1 MKFNESWLREWVNP
15 AVSTDELAHQIT
27 MAGLEVDDVLP
38 VAGSFTGVKVGQ
50 VVECGQHPD
59 ADKLRVT
66 KVDIGAEE
74 LLDIV
79 CGASNCRQGIK
90 VAVATVGAVLPG
102 DFKIK
107 KAKLRGQPSHGML
120 CSFTELGIDVESD
133 GIMELAFD
141 APIGTDFR
149 EFLGLDDVTIDV
161 DLTANRADCFS
172 VRGMAREVG
181 VLNRADI
188 TEPSSEAVVANVD
201 DVISIDVK
209 APAACPRYLGRV
221 IKNVNVNAETPLWM
235 QEKLR
240 RCGIRSI
247 DPVVDI
253 TNFVLLEQGQPMH
266 AFDLA
271 KIDGGIV
278 VRMAEQD
285 EKLTLLDGTE
295 AKLNSDTLVVAD
307 HTKALAIAGIFGGQD
322 SGVSTESGKETKD
335 VLLECAFF
343 APDHI
348 RGRARSYGLHTDSSM
363 RFERGVDYALQAS
376 AMERATALL
385 VEICGGDV
393 APVVTV
399 ESASDLPTP
408 NKVALRRTKLDNL
421 LGHHISDSDVIE
433 ILERLGMTVET
444 LLVDGKAEGW
454 AAVAP
459 TWRFDIAIEQDLIE
473 EVGRI
478 YGYDNI
484 PNQAPIAALSMN
496 DHKEA
501 NLPLKRVRNLLVDRG
516 FQEAIT
522 YSFVEPEQ
530 QKLIVPDVE
539 PLILPFPISV
549 EMSAMRLGLIQG
561 LLNTV
566 VHNQKRQQPRV
577 RLFEYGLRFI
587 PCESAE
593 NGMRQEPM
601 LAGVISGARSEE
613 HWDIETNTVDFFDLK
628 GDLEAVLELSA
639 NDNAYSFTSVSH
651 PALHPGQSAAIIVDA
666 GLETEKVV
674 GVIGTVHPELERKF
688 GLNGRTVVF
697 EIEWSAIDTRVIP
710 EAVGLSKFPA
720 NRRDIA
726 VVVDDSIASD
736 DVVSACLANG
746 GELLTG
752 AKLFD
757 VYQGKGVEE
766 GKKSLAIAL
775 SLQSVER
782 TLEDADIATSVDA
795 IVSALSEQFGAS
807 LRD

>member
-1 MKFNESWLREWVNP
+1 MKFSESWLREWVNP
-15 AVSTDELAHQIT
+15 AVTTDELTHQIT

-38 VAGSFTGVKVGQ
+38 VAGSFTGVKVGH

-66 KVDIGAEE
+66 KVDVGEEE

-79 CGASNCRQGIK
+79 CGAPNCRQGLK

-133 GIMELAFD
+133 GIMELAED
-141 APIGTDFR
+141 AVIGTDFR
-149 EFLGLDDVTIDV
+149 EFLGLDDVTVDV

-172 VRGMAREVG
+172 IRGLAREVG
-181 VLNRADI
+181 VLNRADV
-188 TEPSSEAVVANVD
+188 TEPSVEAVAP
-201 DVISIDVK
+201 SIDDKVSIEVK
-209 APAACPRYLGRV
+209 ALAACPRYLGRV
-221 IKNVNVNAETPLWM
+221 IKNVNVQAETPLWM

-253 TNFVLLEQGQPMH
+253 TNYVLLEQGQPMH

-271 KIDGGIV
+271 KIEGGIV
-278 VRMAEQD
+278 VRMAEQG
-285 EKLTLLDGTE
+285 EKLTLLDGNE
-295 AKLNSDTLVVAD
+295 AELNADTLVVAD
-307 HTKALAIAGIFGGQD
+307 HNKALAIAGIFGGEE
-322 SGVSTESGKETKD
+322 SGVTTETKD

-363 RFERGVDYALQAS
+363 RFERGVDYALQVS
-376 AMERATALL
+376 AMERATQLL
-385 VEICGGDV
+385 VEICGGEV
-393 APVVTV
+393 APVVAV
-399 ESASDLPTP
+399 ESEADLPKP

-421 LGHHISDSDVIE
+421 LGHHIADSDVVE
-433 ILERLGMTVET
+433 ILERLGLTVE
-444 LLVDGKAEGW
+444 ASEEGW
-454 AAVAP
+454 MAVAP

-484 PNQAPIAALSMN
+484 PNQHPAAALKMHN
-496 DHKEA
+496 HVEA
-501 NLPLKRVRNLLVDRG
+501 DLPLKRVRDLLVDRG
-516 FQEAIT
+516 YHEAIT

-530 QKLIVPDVE
+530 QKLVVPGVE
-539 PLILPFPISV
+539 PLVLPNPISAD
-549 EMSAMRLGLIQG
+549 MSAMRLGLIQG

-587 PCESAE
+587 PCETAE

-601 LAGVISGARSEE
+601 LAGVIAGTRGEE

-628 GDLEAVLELSA
+628 GDLEAILELSA
-639 NDNAYSFTSVSH
+639 NEKAYSFAALSPESKKAN
-651 PALHPGQSAAIIVDA
+651 PALHPGQSAAIIVD
-666 GLETEKVV
+666 GKEV

-688 GLNGRTVVF
+688 GLNGRTIVF
-697 EIEWSAIDTRVIP
+697 EIEWSAINSKVIP
-710 EAVGLSKFPA
+710 EAVALSKFPS

-726 VVVDDSIASD
+726 VVVDEAVASGD
-736 DVVSACLANG
+736 IVNACLEQG
-746 GELLTG
+746 GEFLKD

-757 VYQGKGVEE
+757 VYVGKGVED

-775 SLQSVER
+775 TLQSLER
-782 TLEDADIATSVDA
+782 TLEDADIAGAVDA
-795 IVSALSEQFGAS
+795 IVAHVSEKFGAS

>member
-1 MKFNESWLREWVNP
+1 MKFSESWLREWVNP
-15 AVSTDELAHQIT
+15 AVTTDELTHQIT

-38 VAGSFTGVKVGQ
+38 VAGTFNGVKVGH

-66 KVDIGAEE
+66 KVDVGEE
-74 LLDIV
+74 ALLDIV
-79 CGASNCRQGIK
+79 CGAANCRQGLK

-133 GIMELAFD
+133 GIMELAID
-141 APIGTDFR
+141 APIGMDFR
-149 EFLGLDDVTIDV
+149 DFLALNDVTVDV
-161 DLTANRADCFS
+161 DLTSNRADCFS
-172 VRGMAREVG
+172 IRGMAREVG
-181 VLNRADI
+181 VLNRADV
-188 TEPSSEAVVANVD
+188 TEPSVAPVAP
-201 DVISIDVK
+201 SIDDTVAIEVK

-221 IKNVNVNAETPLWM
+221 VKNVNVHAKTPLWM

-278 VRMAEQD
+278 VRLAEQG
-285 EKLTLLDGTE
+285 EKITLLDGSE
-295 AKLNSDTLVVAD
+295 AELNADTLVVAD
-307 HTKALAIAGIFGGQD
+307 HNKALAIAGIFGGEE
-322 SGVSTESGKETKD
+322 SGVTSETKD

-363 RFERGVDYALQAS
+363 RFERGVDYALQVN

-385 VEICGGDV
+385 VEICGGEV
-393 APVVTV
+393 APVVAV
-399 ESASDLPTP
+399 ESEAELPKP

-421 LGHHISDSDVIE
+421 LGHHIADSDVVE

-444 LLVDGKAEGW
+444 TAEGW
-454 AAVAP
+454 VAVAP
-459 TWRFDIAIEQDLIE
+459 TWRFDIAIEQDLVE

-484 PNQAPIAALSMN
+484 PNQNPAAALKMH
-496 DHKEA
+496 DHQEA
-501 NLPLKRVRNLLVDRG
+501 NIPLKRVRDLLVDRG
-516 FQEAIT
+516 YHEAIT

-530 QKLIVPDVE
+530 QKLVVPGVDA
-539 PLILPFPISV
+539 LILPNPISA

-561 LLNTV
+561 LLNTM

-587 PCESAE
+587 PCDTAE

-601 LAGVISGARSEE
+601 LAGVIAGTRSEE
-613 HWDIETNTVDFFDLK
+613 HWNIDTNTVDFFDLK
-628 GDLEAVLELSA
+628 GDVEAILELSA
-639 NDNAYSFTSVSH
+639 NDKAYSFVAAKH
-651 PALHPGQSAAIIVDA
+651 PALHPGQSAAIVVD
-666 GLETEKVV
+666 GKEI

-688 GLNGRTVVF
+688 GLNGRTIVF
-697 EIEWSAIDTRVIP
+697 EIEWSAINRKVIP
-710 EAVGLSKFPA
+710 EAVALSKFPA

-726 VVVDDSIASD
+726 VVVDEAVASGD
-736 DVVSACLANG
+736 IVNACLEVG
-746 GELLTG
+746 GEFLKA

-757 VYQGKGVEE
+757 VYVGKGVEE
-766 GKKSLAIAL
+766 SKKSLAIAL
-775 SLQSVER
+775 TLQSNER
-782 TLEDADIATSVDA
+782 TLEDADIAGAVDA
-795 IVSALSEQFGAS
+795 IVAHVSEKFGAS

>member
-1 MKFNESWLREWVNP
+1 MKFSESWLREWVNP
-15 AVSTDELAHQIT
+15 AVTTDELTHQIT

-38 VAGSFTGVKVGQ
+38 VAGTFNGVKVGH

-66 KVDIGAEE
+66 KVDVGEE
-74 LLDIV
+74 ALLDIV
-79 CGASNCRQGIK
+79 CGAANCRQGLK

-133 GIMELAFD
+133 GIMELASD
-141 APIGTDFR
+141 APIGMDFR
-149 EFLGLDDVTIDV
+149 DFLALNDVTVDV
-161 DLTANRADCFS
+161 DLTSNRADCFS
-172 VRGMAREVG
+172 IRGMAREVG
-181 VLNRADI
+181 VLNRADV
-188 TEPSSEAVVANVD
+188 TEPSVAPVAPSID
-201 DVISIDVK
+201 DTVAIDVK

-221 IKNVNVNAETPLWM
+221 VKNVNVQAKTPLWM

-278 VRMAEQD
+278 VRLAEQG
-285 EKLTLLDGTE
+285 EKITLLDGSE
-295 AKLNSDTLVVAD
+295 AELNADTLVVAD
-307 HTKALAIAGIFGGQD
+307 HNKALAIAGIFGGEE
-322 SGVSTESGKETKD
+322 SGVTSETKD

-363 RFERGVDYALQAS
+363 RFERGVDYALQVN
-376 AMERATALL
+376 AMERATQLL
-385 VEICGGDV
+385 VEICGGEV
-393 APVVTV
+393 APVVAV
-399 ESASDLPTP
+399 ESEAELPKP

-421 LGHHISDSDVIE
+421 LGHHIADSDVVE

-444 LLVDGKAEGW
+444 TAEGW
-454 AAVAP
+454 VAVAP
-459 TWRFDIAIEQDLIE
+459 TWRFDIAIEQDLVE

-484 PNQAPIAALSMN
+484 PNQNPTAALKMH
-496 DHKEA
+496 DHQEA
-501 NLPLKRVRNLLVDRG
+501 NIPLKRVRDLLVDRG
-516 FQEAIT
+516 YHEAIT

-530 QKLIVPDVE
+530 QKLVVPGVDA
-539 PLILPFPISV
+539 LILPNPISA

-587 PCESAE
+587 PCDTAE

-601 LAGVISGARSEE
+601 LAGVIAGTRSEE
-613 HWDIETNTVDFFDLK
+613 HWNIDTNTVDFFDLK
-628 GDLEAVLELSA
+628 GDVEAILELSA
-639 NDNAYSFTSVSH
+639 NDKAYSFVAAKH
-651 PALHPGQSAAIIVDA
+651 PALHPGQSAAIVVD
-666 GLETEKVV
+666 GKEI

-688 GLNGRTVVF
+688 GLNGRTIVF
-697 EIEWSAIDTRVIP
+697 EIEWSAINRKVIP
-710 EAVGLSKFPA
+710 EAVALSKFPA

-726 VVVDDSIASD
+726 VVVDEAVASGD
-736 DVVSACLANG
+736 IVNACLEVG
-746 GELLTG
+746 GEFLKA

-757 VYQGKGVEE
+757 VYVGKGVEE

-775 SLQSVER
+775 TLQSNER
-782 TLEDADIATSVDA
+782 TLEDADIAGAVDA
-795 IVSALSEQFGAS
+795 IVAHVSEKFGAS

>member
-1 MKFNESWLREWVNP
+1 MKFSESWLREWVNP
-15 AVSTDELAHQIT
+15 AVTTDELTHQIT

-38 VAGSFTGVKVGQ
+38 VAGTFTGVKVGH

-66 KVDIGAEE
+66 KVDVGEEE

-79 CGASNCRQGIK
+79 CGAPNCRQGLK

-120 CSFTELGIDVESD
+120 CSFSELGIDVESN
-133 GIMELAFD
+133 GIMELADD
-141 APIGTDFR
+141 AVIGTDFR
-149 EFLGLDDVTIDV
+149 EFLTLDDVTIDV
-161 DLTANRADCFS
+161 DLTSNRADCFS
-172 VRGMAREVG
+172 LRGMAREVG
-181 VLNRADI
+181 VLNRADVV
-188 TEPSSEAVVANVD
+188 EPAVSPVAPTIDTN
-201 DVISIDVK
+201 ISIEVK
-209 APAACPRYLGRV
+209 APAACPRYLGRIV
-221 IKNVNVNAETPLWM
+221 NNVNVQAQTPLWM

-247 DPVVDI
+247 DPIVDI
-253 TNFVLLEQGQPMH
+253 TNYVMLEQGQPMH

-271 KIDGGIV
+271 KIEGGIV
-278 VRMAEQD
+278 VRLAEQG
-285 EKLTLLDGTE
+285 EKLTLLDGSE
-295 AKLNSDTLVVAD
+295 AELNADTLIIAD
-307 HTKALAIAGIFGGQD
+307 HNKALAIAGIFGGEH
-322 SGVSTESGKETKD
+322 SGVNSETKD

-363 RFERGVDYALQAS
+363 RYERGVDYALQFT
-376 AMERATALL
+376 AMERATQLL
-385 VEICGGDV
+385 IDICGGEV
-393 APVVTV
+393 APVVAA
-399 ESASDLPTP
+399 ESDADLPKP
-408 NKVALRRTKLDNL
+408 NTVALRRTKLDNL
-421 LGHHISDSDVIE
+421 LGHHIADADVVE
-433 ILERLGMTVET
+433 ILQRLGMSVET
-444 LLVDGKAEGW
+444 TTEGW
-454 AAVAP
+454 MATAP
-459 TWRFDIAIEQDLIE
+459 TWRFDIAIEQDLVE

-484 PNQAPIAALSMN
+484 PNQAPAAALNMN
-496 DHKEA
+496 LHKEA
-501 NLPLKRVRNLLVDRG
+501 NLPLKRVRDLLVDRG
-516 FQEAIT
+516 YHEAIT

-539 PLILPFPISV
+539 PLILPNPISAD
-549 EMSAMRLGLIQG
+549 MSAMRLSLIQG

-577 RLFEYGLRFI
+577 RIFEQGLRFI
-587 PCESAE
+587 PDQAAE

-613 HWDIETNTVDFFDLK
+613 HWNIETATVDFFDLK
-628 GDLEAVLELSA
+628 GDVEAILELTA
-639 NDNAYSFTSVSH
+639 NGKAYSFAAAKH
-651 PALHPGQSAAIIVDA
+651 PALHPGQSAAIMLDGKEI
-666 GLETEKVV
+666 

-688 GLNGRTVVF
+688 GLNGRTIVF
-697 EIEWSAIDTRVIP
+697 EIEWSAINSKVIP
-710 EAVGLSKFPA
+710 EAVALSKFPS

-726 VVVDDSIASD
+726 VVVDQTIASGD
-736 DVVSACLANG
+736 IVDACRVAG
-746 GELLTG
+746 GELLKE

-757 VYQGKGVEE
+757 VYVGKGVAE

-775 SLQSVER
+775 TLQSSER
-782 TLEDADIATSVDA
+782 TLEEADIAAAVEN
-795 IVSALSEQFGAS
+795 IVKAVVEQFSAT

>member
-1 MKFNESWLREWVNP
+1 MKFSESWLREWVSP
-15 AVSTDELAHQIT
+15 SVTTDELTHQIT

-38 VAGSFTGVKVGQ
+38 VAGSFTGVKVGK
-50 VVECGQHPD
+50 VVECGQHPN

-66 KVDIGAEE
+66 KVDVGAEE

-79 CGASNCRQGIK
+79 CGAPNCREGLK

-133 GIMELAFD
+133 GIMELAED
-141 APIGTDFR
+141 AVIGTDFR
-149 EFLGLDDVTIDV
+149 DFLALDDVTVDV

-172 VRGMAREVG
+172 IRGLAREVG
-181 VLNRADI
+181 VLNRADV
-188 TEPSSEAVVANVD
+188 TEPAVNAIEASIADVA
-201 DVISIDVK
+201 SIEVK
-209 APAACPRYLGRV
+209 APAACPRYLGRIV
-221 IKNVNVNAETPLWM
+221 KNVNVQAETPLWM

-253 TNFVLLEQGQPMH
+253 TNYVLLEQGQPMH
-266 AFDLA
+266 AFELA
-271 KIDGGIV
+271 KIEGGIV
-278 VRMAEQD
+278 VRMAEQG

-295 AKLNSDTLVVAD
+295 AELNADTLVVAD
-307 HTKALAIAGIFGGQD
+307 HNKALAIAGIFGGEE
-322 SGVSTESGKETKD
+322 SGVTTETKD

-363 RFERGVDYALQAS
+363 RFERGVDFALQTS
-376 AMERATALL
+376 AMERATELL
-385 VEICGGDV
+385 VEICGGEV
-393 APVVTV
+393 APVVGV
-399 ESASDLPTP
+399 ESEADLPKANT
-408 NKVALRRTKLDNL
+408 VALRRTKLDAL
-421 LGHHISDSDVIE
+421 LGHHIKDADVVE
-433 ILERLGMTVET
+433 ILERLGLTVET
-444 LLVDGKAEGW
+444 SESGW
-454 AAVAP
+454 TATAP

-484 PNQAPIAALSMN
+484 PNQHPAAALKMHN
-496 DHKEA
+496 HVEA
-501 NLPLKRVRNLLVDRG
+501 DLPLKRVRNLLVDRG
-516 FQEAIT
+516 YQEAIT

-539 PLILPFPISV
+539 PLVLPFPISA

-587 PCESAE
+587 PCEAAE

-601 LAGVISGARSEE
+601 LAGVIAGTRSEE

-628 GDLEAVLELSA
+628 GDLEAILELSA
-639 NDNAYSFTSVSH
+639 NEKAYSFAAAKH
-651 PALHPGQSAAIIVDA
+651 PALHPGQSAAIVVD
-666 GLETEKVV
+666 GKEV

-688 GLNGRTVVF
+688 GLNGRTIVF
-697 EIEWSAIDTRVIP
+697 EIEWSAINSKVIP
-710 EAVGLSKFPA
+710 EAVQLSKFPS

-726 VVVDDSIASD
+726 VVVDEAVASGD
-736 DVVSACLANG
+736 IVAACLEQG
-746 GELLTG
+746 GEFLKD

-757 VYQGKGVEE
+757 VYVGKGVEE

-775 SLQSVER
+775 TLQSVER
-782 TLEDADIATSVDA
+782 TLEDADIAGAVDT
-795 IVSALSEQFGAS
+795 IVAHVSEKFGAS

>member
-1 MKFNESWLREWVNP
+1 MKFSESWLRQWVSP
-15 AVSTDELAHQIT
+15 AVTTDELTHQIT

-38 VAGSFTGVKVGQ
+38 VAGEFTGVKVGK

-66 KVDIGAEE
+66 KIDVGAEE

-79 CGASNCRQGIK
+79 CGASNCREGIL

-120 CSFTELGIDVESD
+120 CSFTELGIDIESD
-133 GIMELAFD
+133 GIMELPETAV
-141 APIGTDFR
+141 IGTDFR
-149 EFLGLDDVTIDV
+149 EFLDLNDVTVDV

-172 VRGMAREVG
+172 IRGLAREVG
-181 VLNRADI
+181 VLNRE
-188 TEPSSEAVVANVD
+188 TVKEPEFAAVAE
-201 DVISIDVK
+201 SIQDTVSVEVK
-209 APAACPRYLGRV
+209 ASEACPRYLGRV
-221 IKNVNVNAETPLWM
+221 VKNVNVKASSPIWM

-247 DPVVDI
+247 DPIVDI
-253 TNFVLLEQGQPMH
+253 TNYVMLEQGQPMH
-266 AFDLA
+266 AFDLS
-271 KIDGGIV
+271 KIEGGIV

-285 EKLTLLDGTE
+285 EKLTLLDGNE
-295 AKLNSDTLVVAD
+295 AKLNADTLVIAD
-307 HTKALAIAGIFGGQD
+307 HNQALAIAGVFGGEG
-322 SGVSTESGKETKD
+322 SGVTTETTD
-335 VLLECAFF
+335 VLLESAFF

-348 RGRARSYGLHTDSSM
+348 RGRARAYGLHTDSSM
-363 RFERGVDYALQAS
+363 RFERGVDYALQHK
-376 AMERATALL
+376 AMERATQLL

-393 APVVTV
+393 APIAGV
-399 ESASDLPTP
+399 ESEADLPKANT
-408 NKVALRRTKLDNL
+408 VALRRSKLDSL
-421 LGHHISDSDVIE
+421 LGHSISDADVVE
-433 ILERLGMTVET
+433 ILERLGCTVET
-444 LLVDGKAEGW
+444 TDAGW
-454 AAVAP
+454 NAVAP
-459 TWRFDIAIEQDLIE
+459 TWRFDIAIEEDLIE

-478 YGYDNI
+478 FGYNNI
-484 PNQAPIAALSMN
+484 PNQAPMAALTMN

-501 NLPLKRVRNLLVDRG
+501 NQPLKRVRDLLVDRG
-516 FQEAIT
+516 YHEAVT

-530 QKLIVPDVE
+530 QKLIEPNIE
-539 PLILPFPISV
+539 PLILPFPISAD
-549 EMSAMRLGLIQG
+549 MSAMRVQLIQG

-577 RLFEYGLRFI
+577 RLFESGLRFI
-587 PCESAE
+587 PDANAE
-593 NGMRQEPM
+593 NGMRQESM
-601 LAGVISGARSEE
+601 LAGVLAGTRSEE

-628 GDLEAVLELSA
+628 GDLEAVLELTC
-639 NDNAYSFTSVSH
+639 DDKAYSFAATKH
-651 PALHPGQSAAIIVDA
+651 PALHPGQAAAIILD
-666 GLETEKVV
+666 GKEV

-697 EIEWSAIDTRVIP
+697 ELEWSTIATRVLP
-710 EAVGLSKFPA
+710 EAVAVSKFPA

-726 VVVDDSIASD
+726 LVVDEAVASG
-736 DVVSACLANG
+736 DVVAACLANG
-746 GELLTG
+746 GELMTD

-775 SLQSVER
+775 TLQSVER
-782 TLEDADIATSVDA
+782 TLEEADISGAVEATVKAVSEKFDA
-795 IVSALSEQFGAS
+795 V

>member
-1 MKFNESWLREWVNP
+1 MKFSESWLREWVNP
-15 AVSTDELAHQIT
+15 AVTTDELTHQIT

-38 VAGSFTGVKVGQ
+38 VAGTFNGVKVGH

-66 KVDIGAEE
+66 KVDVGEE
-74 LLDIV
+74 ALLDIV
-79 CGASNCRQGIK
+79 CGAANCRQGLK

-133 GIMELAFD
+133 GIMELASD
-141 APIGTDFR
+141 APIGMDFR
-149 EFLGLDDVTIDV
+149 DFLALNDVTVDV
-161 DLTANRADCFS
+161 DLTSNRADCFS
-172 VRGMAREVG
+172 IRGMAREVG
-181 VLNRADI
+181 VLNRADV
-188 TEPSSEAVVANVD
+188 TEPSVAPVAPSID
-201 DVISIDVK
+201 DTVAIDVK

-221 IKNVNVNAETPLWM
+221 VKNVNVQAKTPLWM

-278 VRMAEQD
+278 VRLAEQG
-285 EKLTLLDGTE
+285 EKITLLDGSE
-295 AKLNSDTLVVAD
+295 AELNADTLVVAD
-307 HTKALAIAGIFGGQD
+307 HNKALAIAGIFGGEE
-322 SGVSTESGKETKD
+322 SGVTSETKD

-363 RFERGVDYALQAS
+363 RFERGVDYALQVN
-376 AMERATALL
+376 AMERATQLL
-385 VEICGGDV
+385 VEICGGEV
-393 APVVTV
+393 APVVAV
-399 ESASDLPTP
+399 ESEAELPKP

-421 LGHHISDSDVIE
+421 LGHHIADSDVVE

-444 LLVDGKAEGW
+444 TAEGW
-454 AAVAP
+454 VAVAP
-459 TWRFDIAIEQDLIE
+459 TWRFDIAIEQDLVE

-484 PNQAPIAALSMN
+484 PNQNPTAALKMH
-496 DHKEA
+496 DHQEA
-501 NLPLKRVRNLLVDRG
+501 NIPLKRVRDLLVDRG
-516 FQEAIT
+516 YHEAIT

-530 QKLIVPDVE
+530 QKLVVPGVDA
-539 PLILPFPISV
+539 LILPNPISA
-549 EMSAMRLGLIQG
+549 EMSAMRLGLIQS

-587 PCESAE
+587 PCDTAE

-601 LAGVISGARSEE
+601 LAGVIAGTRSEE
-613 HWDIETNTVDFFDLK
+613 HWNIDTNTVDFFDLK
-628 GDLEAVLELSA
+628 GDVEAILELSA
-639 NDNAYSFTSVSH
+639 NDKAYSFVAAKH
-651 PALHPGQSAAIIVDA
+651 PALHPGQSAAIVVD
-666 GLETEKVV
+666 GKEI

-688 GLNGRTVVF
+688 GLNGRTIVF
-697 EIEWSAIDTRVIP
+697 EIEWSAINRKVIP
-710 EAVGLSKFPA
+710 EAVALSKFPA

-726 VVVDDSIASD
+726 VVVDEAVASGD
-736 DVVSACLANG
+736 IVNACLEVG
-746 GELLTG
+746 GEFLKA

-757 VYQGKGVEE
+757 VYVGKGVEE

-775 SLQSVER
+775 TLQSNER
-782 TLEDADIATSVDA
+782 TLEDADIAGAVDA
-795 IVSALSEQFGAS
+795 IVAHVSEKFGAS

>member
-1 MKFNESWLREWVNP
+1 MKFSESWLREWVNP
-15 AVSTDELAHQIT
+15 AVSTDELTHQIT

-38 VAGSFTGVKVGQ
+38 VAGSFTGVKVGK

-66 KVDIGAEE
+66 KVDVGAEE

-79 CGASNCRQGIK
+79 CGASNCRLGIK

-120 CSFTELGIDVESD
+120 CSFSELGIDVESD
-133 GIMELAFD
+133 GILELSED
-141 APIGTDFR
+141 AVIGTDFR
-149 EFLGLDDVTIDV
+149 EFLGLDDVTVDV

-172 VRGMAREVG
+172 IRGMAREVG
-181 VLNRADI
+181 VLNRADV
-188 TEPSSEAVVANVD
+188 TEPAVNAVAPSID
-201 DVISIDVK
+201 DTISIDVK
-209 APAACPRYLGRV
+209 ATDACPRYLGRV
-221 IKNVNVNAETPLWM
+221 VKNVNVQAETPLWM

-253 TNFVLLEQGQPMH
+253 TNFILLEQGQPMH

-271 KIDGGIV
+271 KIEGGIV
-278 VRMAEQD
+278 VRLAEQG
-285 EKLTLLDGTE
+285 EKLILLDGNE
-295 AKLNSDTLVVAD
+295 AELNSDTLVVAD
-307 HTKALAIAGIFGGQD
+307 HNKALAIAGIFGGEE
-322 SGVSTESGKETKD
+322 SGVTTETKD

-363 RFERGVDYALQAS
+363 RFERGVDFALQAN
-376 AMERATALL
+376 AMERATELL
-385 VEICGGDV
+385 VEICGGEV
-393 APVVTV
+393 APVVGA
-399 ESASDLPTP
+399 ESEADLPKANT
-408 NKVALRRTKLDNL
+408 VALRRTKLDSL
-421 LGHHISDSDVIE
+421 LGHHIADSDVAE
-433 ILERLGMTVET
+433 ILERLGLSVEST
-444 LLVDGKAEGW
+444 NEGW
-454 AAVAP
+454 TATAP

-484 PNQAPIAALSMN
+484 PNQRPAAALQMHN
-496 DHKEA
+496 HVEA
-501 NLPLKRVRNLLVDRG
+501 NIPLKRVRNLLVDRG
-516 FQEAIT
+516 YQEAIT

-530 QKLIVPDVE
+530 QKLVVPGVE
-539 PLILPFPISV
+539 PLILPFPISAD
-549 EMSAMRLGLIQG
+549 MSAMRLGLIQG

-601 LAGVISGARSEE
+601 LAGVIAGTRGEE

-628 GDLEAVLELSA
+628 GDLEAVLELTA
-639 NDNAYSFTSVSH
+639 NEVAYSFAALSAEDKAAN
-651 PALHPGQSAAIIVDA
+651 PALHPGQSAALIV
-666 GLETEKVV
+666 GGKQV

-688 GLNGRTVVF
+688 GLNGRTIVF
-697 EIEWSAIDTRVIP
+697 EVEWSAINTKVIP
-710 EAVGLSKFPA
+710 EAVQLSKFPS

-726 VVVDDSIASD
+726 VVVDEAVASGD
-736 DVVSACLANG
+736 IVAACLAQG
-746 GELLTG
+746 GEFLKG

-757 VYQGKGVEE
+757 VYVGKGVEE

-775 SLQSVER
+775 TLQSVER
-782 TLEDADIATSVDA
+782 TLEDADIAGAVDA
-795 IVSALSEQFGAS
+795 IVAHVSERFGAS

>member
-1 MKFNESWLREWVNP
+1 MKFSESWLREWVSP
-15 AVSTDELAHQIT
+15 SVTTDELTHQIT

-50 VVECGQHPD
+50 VVSCEQHPD

-66 KVDIGAEE
+66 KVDVGAEE

-79 CGASNCRQGIK
+79 CGASNCRLGIK

-120 CSFTELGIDVESD
+120 CSFSELGIDVESD
-133 GIMELAFD
+133 GILELAES
-141 APIGTDFR
+141 AVLGTDFR
-149 EFLGLDDVTIDV
+149 EFLGLNDVTVDV

-172 VRGMAREVG
+172 IRGLAREVG
-181 VLNRADI
+181 VLNRADV
-188 TEPSSEAVVANVD
+188 TEPAVDAVATSIEDTVSIEVTASE
-201 DVISIDVK
+201 
-209 APAACPRYLGRV
+209 ACPRYLGRV
-221 IKNVNVNAETPLWM
+221 VKNVNVKAETPLWM

-271 KIDGGIV
+271 KIEGGIV
-278 VRMAEQD
+278 VRMAEQG

-295 AKLNSDTLVVAD
+295 TELNADTLVVAD
-307 HTKALAIAGIFGGQD
+307 HTKALAIAGIFGGAD
-322 SGVSTESGKETKD
+322 SGVNNETQD

-363 RFERGVDYALQAS
+363 RFERGVDFALQHN
-376 AMERATALL
+376 AMERATQLL
-385 VEICGGDV
+385 VEICGGEV
-393 APVVTV
+393 APVVGV
-399 ESASDLPTP
+399 ESDADLPKP
-408 NKVALRRTKLDNL
+408 NTVSLRRTKLDNL
-421 LGHHISDSDVIE
+421 LGHHIEDADVVE
-433 ILERLGMTVET
+433 ILERLGLTVVT
-444 LLVDGKAEGW
+444 TAEGW
-454 AAVAP
+454 TATAP

-484 PNQAPIAALSMN
+484 PNQAPVAALNMN

-501 NLPLKRVRNLLVDRG
+501 NLPLKRVRDLLVDRG
-516 FQEAIT
+516 YHEAIT

-530 QKLIVPDVE
+530 QTLIVPGVE
-539 PLILPFPISV
+539 PLVLPFPISAD
-549 EMSAMRLGLIQG
+549 MSAMRLGLIQG

-587 PCESAE
+587 PCETAE

-601 LAGVISGARSEE
+601 LAGVIAGNRSEE
-613 HWDIETNTVDFFDLK
+613 HWDIESNTVDFFDLK
-628 GDLEAVLELSA
+628 GDLEAVLELTA
-639 NDNAYSFTSVSH
+639 NDVAFGFKSAKH
-651 PALHPGQSAAIIVDA
+651 PALHPGQTAAIVVD
-666 GLETEKVV
+666 GKEV

-697 EIEWSAIDTRVIP
+697 EIEWSAINSRELP
-710 EAVGLSKFPA
+710 EAAAVSKFPA

-726 VVVDDSIASD
+726 VVVSEDVAAG
-736 DVVSACLANG
+736 DVVEACRAHG

-752 AKLFD
+752 VNLFD
-757 VYQGKGVEE
+757 VYRGKGVEE
-766 GKKSLAIAL
+766 GNKSLAIAL
-775 SLQSVER
+775 SLQSTER
-782 TLEDADIATSVDA
+782 TLEEADIANAVEA
-795 IVSALSEQFGAS
+795 IVAALAEKFNAS

>member
-1 MKFNESWLREWVNP
+1 MKFSESWLREWVNP
-15 AVSTDELAHQIT
+15 AVTTDELTHQIT

-38 VAGSFTGVKVGQ
+38 VAGTFNGVKVGH

-66 KVDIGAEE
+66 KVDVGEEE

-79 CGASNCRQGIK
+79 CGAANCRQGLK

-133 GIMELAFD
+133 GIMELAID
-141 APIGTDFR
+141 APIGMDFR
-149 EFLGLDDVTIDV
+149 DFLALNDVTVDV
-161 DLTANRADCFS
+161 DLTSNRADCFS
-172 VRGMAREVG
+172 IRGMAREVG
-181 VLNRADI
+181 VLNRADV
-188 TEPSSEAVVANVD
+188 TEPSVAPVAP
-201 DVISIDVK
+201 SIDDTVAIEVK

-221 IKNVNVNAETPLWM
+221 VKNVNVQAKTPLWM

-278 VRMAEQD
+278 VRLAEQG
-285 EKLTLLDGTE
+285 EKITLLDGSE
-295 AKLNSDTLVVAD
+295 AELNADTLVVAD
-307 HTKALAIAGIFGGQD
+307 HNKALAIAGIFGGEE
-322 SGVSTESGKETKD
+322 SGVTSETKD

-363 RFERGVDYALQAS
+363 RFERGVDYALQVN

-385 VEICGGDV
+385 VEICGGEV
-393 APVVTV
+393 APVVAV
-399 ESASDLPTP
+399 ESEAELPKP

-421 LGHHISDSDVIE
+421 LGHHIADSDVVE

-444 LLVDGKAEGW
+444 TAEGW
-454 AAVAP
+454 VAVAP
-459 TWRFDIAIEQDLIE
+459 TWRFDIAIEQDLVE

-484 PNQAPIAALSMN
+484 PNQNPAAALKMH
-496 DHKEA
+496 DHQEA
-501 NLPLKRVRNLLVDRG
+501 NIPLKRVRDLLVDRG
-516 FQEAIT
+516 YHEAIT

-530 QKLIVPDVE
+530 QKLVVPGVDA
-539 PLILPFPISV
+539 LILPNPISA

-587 PCESAE
+587 PCDTAE

-601 LAGVISGARSEE
+601 LAGVIAGTRSEE
-613 HWDIETNTVDFFDLK
+613 HWNIDTNTVDFFDLK
-628 GDLEAVLELSA
+628 GDVEAILELSA
-639 NDNAYSFTSVSH
+639 NDKAYSFVAAKH
-651 PALHPGQSAAIIVDA
+651 PALHPGQSAAIVVD
-666 GLETEKVV
+666 GKEI

-688 GLNGRTVVF
+688 GLNGRTIVF
-697 EIEWSAIDTRVIP
+697 EIEWSAINRKVIP
-710 EAVGLSKFPA
+710 EAVALSKFPA

-726 VVVDDSIASD
+726 VVVDEAVASGD
-736 DVVSACLANG
+736 IVNACLEVG
-746 GELLTG
+746 GEFLKA

-757 VYQGKGVEE
+757 VYVGKGVEE

-775 SLQSVER
+775 TLQSNER
-782 TLEDADIATSVDA
+782 TLEDADIAGAVDA
-795 IVSALSEQFGAS
+795 IVAHVSEKFGAS

>member
-1 MKFNESWLREWVNP
+1 MKFSESWLREWVNP
-15 AVSTDELAHQIT
+15 AVTTDELTHQIT

-38 VAGSFTGVKVGQ
+38 VAGTFNGVKVGH

-66 KVDIGAEE
+66 KVDVGEEE

-79 CGASNCRQGIK
+79 CGAANCRQGLK

-133 GIMELAFD
+133 GIMELAID
-141 APIGTDFR
+141 APIGMDFR
-149 EFLGLDDVTIDV
+149 DFLALNDVTVDV
-161 DLTANRADCFS
+161 DLTSNRADCFS
-172 VRGMAREVG
+172 IRGMAREVG
-181 VLNRADI
+181 VLNRADV
-188 TEPSSEAVVANVD
+188 TEPSVAPVAP
-201 DVISIDVK
+201 SIDDTVAIEVK

-221 IKNVNVNAETPLWM
+221 VKNVNVQAKTPLWM

-278 VRMAEQD
+278 VRLAEQG
-285 EKLTLLDGTE
+285 EKITLLDGSE
-295 AKLNSDTLVVAD
+295 AELNADTLVVAD
-307 HTKALAIAGIFGGQD
+307 HNKALAIAGIFGGEE
-322 SGVSTESGKETKD
+322 SGVTSETKD

-385 VEICGGDV
+385 VEICGGEV
-393 APVVTV
+393 APVVAV
-399 ESASDLPTP
+399 ESEVELPKP

-421 LGHHISDSDVIE
+421 LGHHIADSDVVE

-444 LLVDGKAEGW
+444 TAEGW
-454 AAVAP
+454 VAVAP
-459 TWRFDIAIEQDLIE
+459 TWRFDIAIEQDLVE

-484 PNQAPIAALSMN
+484 PNQNPAAALKMH
-496 DHKEA
+496 DHQEA
-501 NLPLKRVRNLLVDRG
+501 NIPLKRVRDLLVDRG
-516 FQEAIT
+516 YHEAIT

-530 QKLIVPDVE
+530 QKLVVPGVDA
-539 PLILPFPISV
+539 LILPNPISA

-587 PCESAE
+587 PCETAE

-601 LAGVISGARSEE
+601 LAGVIAGTRSEE
-613 HWDIETNTVDFFDLK
+613 HWNIDTNTVDFFDLK
-628 GDLEAVLELSA
+628 GDVEAILELSA
-639 NDNAYSFTSVSH
+639 NDKAYSFVAAKH
-651 PALHPGQSAAIIVDA
+651 PALHPGQSAAIVVD
-666 GLETEKVV
+666 GKEI

-688 GLNGRTVVF
+688 GLNGRTIVF
-697 EIEWSAIDTRVIP
+697 EIEWSAINRKVIP
-710 EAVGLSKFPA
+710 EAVALSKFPA

-726 VVVDDSIASD
+726 VVVDAAVASGD
-736 DVVSACLANG
+736 IVNACLEVG
-746 GELLTG
+746 GEFLKA

-757 VYQGKGVEE
+757 VYVGKGVEE

-775 SLQSVER
+775 TLQSNER
-782 TLEDADIATSVDA
+782 TLEDADIAGAVDA
-795 IVSALSEQFGAS
+795 IVAHVSEKFGAS

>member
-1 MKFNESWLREWVNP
+1 MKFSESWLREWVNP
-15 AVSTDELAHQIT
+15 AVTTDELTHQIT

-38 VAGSFTGVKVGQ
+38 VAGTFNGVKVGH

-66 KVDIGAEE
+66 KVDVGEE
-74 LLDIV
+74 ALLDIV
-79 CGASNCRQGIK
+79 CGAANCRQGLK

-133 GIMELAFD
+133 GIMELASD
-141 APIGTDFR
+141 APIGMDFR
-149 EFLGLDDVTIDV
+149 DFLALNDVTVDV
-161 DLTANRADCFS
+161 DLTSNRADCFS
-172 VRGMAREVG
+172 IRGMAREVG
-181 VLNRADI
+181 VLNRADV
-188 TEPSSEAVVANVD
+188 TEPSVAPVTPSID
-201 DVISIDVK
+201 DTVAIDVK

-221 IKNVNVNAETPLWM
+221 VKNVNVQAKTPLWM

-278 VRMAEQD
+278 VRLAEQG
-285 EKLTLLDGTE
+285 EKITLLDGSE
-295 AKLNSDTLVVAD
+295 AELNADTLVVAD
-307 HTKALAIAGIFGGQD
+307 HNKALAIAGIFGGEE
-322 SGVSTESGKETKD
+322 SGVTSETKD

-363 RFERGVDYALQAS
+363 RFERGVDYALQVN
-376 AMERATALL
+376 AMERATQLL
-385 VEICGGDV
+385 VEICGGEV
-393 APVVTV
+393 APVVAV
-399 ESASDLPTP
+399 ESEAELPKP

-421 LGHHISDSDVIE
+421 LGHHIADSDVVE

-444 LLVDGKAEGW
+444 TAEGW
-454 AAVAP
+454 VAVAP
-459 TWRFDIAIEQDLIE
+459 TWRFDIAIEQDVVE

-484 PNQAPIAALSMN
+484 PNQNPTAALKMH
-496 DHKEA
+496 DHQEA
-501 NLPLKRVRNLLVDRG
+501 NIPLKRVRDLLVDRG
-516 FQEAIT
+516 YHEAIT

-530 QKLIVPDVE
+530 QKLVVPGVDA
-539 PLILPFPISV
+539 LILPNPISA

-587 PCESAE
+587 PCDTAE

-601 LAGVISGARSEE
+601 LAGVIAGTRSEE
-613 HWDIETNTVDFFDLK
+613 HWNIDTNTVDFFDLK
-628 GDLEAVLELSA
+628 GDVEAILELSA
-639 NDNAYSFTSVSH
+639 NDKAYSFVAAKH
-651 PALHPGQSAAIIVDA
+651 PALHPGQSAAIVVD
-666 GLETEKVV
+666 GKEI

-688 GLNGRTVVF
+688 GLNGRTIVF
-697 EIEWSAIDTRVIP
+697 EIEWSAINRKVIP
-710 EAVGLSKFPA
+710 EAVALSKFPA

-726 VVVDDSIASD
+726 VVVDEAVASGD
-736 DVVSACLANG
+736 IVNACLEVG
-746 GELLTG
+746 GEFLKA

-757 VYQGKGVEE
+757 VYVGKGVEE

-775 SLQSVER
+775 TLQSNER
-782 TLEDADIATSVDA
+782 TLEDADIAGAVDA
-795 IVSALSEQFGAS
+795 IVTHVSEKFGAS

>member
-1 MKFNESWLREWVNP
+1 MKFSESWLREWVNP
-15 AVSTDELAHQIT
+15 AVTTDELTHQIT

-38 VAGSFTGVKVGQ
+38 VAGTFNGVKVGH

-66 KVDIGAEE
+66 KVDVGEE
-74 LLDIV
+74 ALLDIV
-79 CGASNCRQGIK
+79 CGAANCRQGLK

-133 GIMELAFD
+133 GIMELAID
-141 APIGTDFR
+141 APIGMDFR
-149 EFLGLDDVTIDV
+149 DFLALNDVTVDV
-161 DLTANRADCFS
+161 DLTSNRADCFS
-172 VRGMAREVG
+172 IRGMAREVG
-181 VLNRADI
+181 VLNRADV
-188 TEPSSEAVVANVD
+188 TEPSVAPVAP
-201 DVISIDVK
+201 SIDDTVAIEVK

-221 IKNVNVNAETPLWM
+221 VKNVNVQAKTPLWM

-278 VRMAEQD
+278 VRLAEQG
-285 EKLTLLDGTE
+285 EKITLLDGSE
-295 AKLNSDTLVVAD
+295 AELNADTLVVAD
-307 HTKALAIAGIFGGQD
+307 HNKALAIAGIFGGED
-322 SGVSTESGKETKD
+322 SGVTSETKD

-363 RFERGVDYALQAS
+363 RFERGVDYALQVN

-385 VEICGGDV
+385 VEICGGEV
-393 APVVTV
+393 APVVAV
-399 ESASDLPTP
+399 ESEAELPKP

-421 LGHHISDSDVIE
+421 LGHHIADSDVVE

-444 LLVDGKAEGW
+444 TAEGW
-454 AAVAP
+454 VAVAP
-459 TWRFDIAIEQDLIE
+459 TWRFDIAIEQDLVE

-484 PNQAPIAALSMN
+484 PNQNPAAALKMH
-496 DHKEA
+496 DHQEA
-501 NLPLKRVRNLLVDRG
+501 NIPLKRVRDLLVDRG
-516 FQEAIT
+516 YHEAIT

-530 QKLIVPDVE
+530 QKLVVPGVDA
-539 PLILPFPISV
+539 LILPNPISA

-587 PCESAE
+587 PCDTAE

-601 LAGVISGARSEE
+601 LAGVIAGTRSEE
-613 HWDIETNTVDFFDLK
+613 HWNIDTNTVDFFDLK
-628 GDLEAVLELSA
+628 GDVEAILELSA
-639 NDNAYSFTSVSH
+639 NDKAYSFVAAKH
-651 PALHPGQSAAIIVDA
+651 PALHPGQSAAIVVD
-666 GLETEKVV
+666 GKEI

-688 GLNGRTVVF
+688 GLNGRTIVF
-697 EIEWSAIDTRVIP
+697 EIEWSAINRKVIP
-710 EAVGLSKFPA
+710 EAVALSKFPA

-726 VVVDDSIASD
+726 VVVDEAVASGD
-736 DVVSACLANG
+736 IVNACLEVG
-746 GELLTG
+746 GEFLKA

-757 VYQGKGVEE
+757 VYVGKGVEE

-775 SLQSVER
+775 TLQSNER
-782 TLEDADIATSVDA
+782 TLEDADIAGAVDA
-795 IVSALSEQFGAS
+795 IVAHVSEKFGAS

>member
-1 MKFNESWLREWVNP
+1 MKFSESWLREWVNP
-15 AVSTDELAHQIT
+15 AVTTDELTHQIT

-38 VAGSFTGVKVGQ
+38 VAGTFNGVKVGH

-66 KVDIGAEE
+66 KVDVGEE
-74 LLDIV
+74 ALLDIV
-79 CGASNCRQGIK
+79 CGAANCRQGLK

-133 GIMELAFD
+133 GIMELASD
-141 APIGTDFR
+141 APIGMDFR
-149 EFLGLDDVTIDV
+149 DFLALNDVTVDV
-161 DLTANRADCFS
+161 DLTSNRADCFS
-172 VRGMAREVG
+172 IRGMAREVG
-181 VLNRADI
+181 VLNRADV
-188 TEPSSEAVVANVD
+188 TEPSVAPVAPSIDDTVV
-201 DVISIDVK
+201 IDVK

-221 IKNVNVNAETPLWM
+221 VKNVNVQAKTPLWM

-278 VRMAEQD
+278 VRLAEQG
-285 EKLTLLDGTE
+285 EKITLLDGSE
-295 AKLNSDTLVVAD
+295 AELNADTLVVAD
-307 HTKALAIAGIFGGQD
+307 HNKALAIAGIFGGEE
-322 SGVSTESGKETKD
+322 SGVTSETKD

-363 RFERGVDYALQAS
+363 RFERGVDYALQVN
-376 AMERATALL
+376 AMERATQLL
-385 VEICGGDV
+385 VEICGGEV
-393 APVVTV
+393 APVVAV
-399 ESASDLPTP
+399 ESEAELPKP

-421 LGHHISDSDVIE
+421 LGHHIADSDVVE

-444 LLVDGKAEGW
+444 TAEGW
-454 AAVAP
+454 VAVAP
-459 TWRFDIAIEQDLIE
+459 TWRFDIAIEQDLVE

-484 PNQAPIAALSMN
+484 PNQNPTAALKMH
-496 DHKEA
+496 DHQEA
-501 NLPLKRVRNLLVDRG
+501 NIPLKRVRDLLVDRG
-516 FQEAIT
+516 YHEAIT

-530 QKLIVPDVE
+530 QKLVVPGVDA
-539 PLILPFPISV
+539 LILPNPISA

-587 PCESAE
+587 PCDTAE

-601 LAGVISGARSEE
+601 LAGVIAGTRSEE
-613 HWDIETNTVDFFDLK
+613 HWNIDTNTVDFFDLK
-628 GDLEAVLELSA
+628 GDVEAILELSA
-639 NDNAYSFTSVSH
+639 NDKAYSFVAAKH
-651 PALHPGQSAAIIVDA
+651 PALHPGQSAAIVVD
-666 GLETEKVV
+666 GKEI

-688 GLNGRTVVF
+688 GLNGRTIVF
-697 EIEWSAIDTRVIP
+697 EIEWSAINRKVIP
-710 EAVGLSKFPA
+710 EAVALSKFPA

-726 VVVDDSIASD
+726 VVVDEAVASGD
-736 DVVSACLANG
+736 IVNACLEVG
-746 GELLTG
+746 GEFLKA

-757 VYQGKGVEE
+757 VYVGKGVEE

-775 SLQSVER
+775 TLQSNER
-782 TLEDADIATSVDA
+782 TLEDADIAGAVDA
-795 IVSALSEQFGAS
+795 IVKHVSEKFGAS

>member
-1 MKFNESWLREWVNP
+1 MKFSESWLREWVSP
-15 AVSTDELAHQIT
+15 AVTTDELTHQIT

-38 VAGSFTGVKVGQ
+38 VAGEFTGVKVGQ
-50 VVECGQHPD
+50 VVECAQHPD

-66 KVDIGAEE
+66 KVDVGEEE

-133 GIMELAFD
+133 GIMELAED
-141 APIGTDFR
+141 AVIGTNFR
-149 EFLGLDDVTIDV
+149 EFLNLDDVTVDV

-172 VRGMAREVG
+172 IRGLAREVG
-181 VLNRADI
+181 VLNRADV
-188 TEPSSEAVVANVD
+188 TEPMAKGVTPSIDDVVA
-201 DVISIDVK
+201 IDVQ

-221 IKNVNVNAETPLWM
+221 VKNVNVQAQTPLWM

-253 TNFVLLEQGQPMH
+253 TNYVLLEQGQPMH

-278 VRMAEQD
+278 VRLAEQG

-295 AKLNSDTLVVAD
+295 AELNADTLVVAD
-307 HTKALAIAGIFGGQD
+307 HNKALAIAGIFGGEG
-322 SGVSTESGKETKD
+322 SGVSSETKD

-376 AMERATALL
+376 AMERATELL
-385 VEICGGDV
+385 VEICGGEV
-393 APVVTV
+393 APVVAV
-399 ESASDLPTP
+399 ESATDLPTP
-408 NKVALRRTKLDNL
+408 NTVTLRRTKLDNL
-421 LGHHISDSDVIE
+421 LGHSISDADVVE
-433 ILERLGMTVET
+433 ILQRLGLMVEVT
-444 LLVDGKAEGW
+444 DEGW
-454 AAVAP
+454 SATAP
-459 TWRFDIAIEQDLIE
+459 TWRFDIAIEQDLVE

-478 YGYDNI
+478 YGYNNI

-516 FQEAIT
+516 YHEAIT

-530 QKLIVPDVE
+530 QKLVVPGIE
-539 PLILPFPISV
+539 PLVLPNPISAD
-549 EMSAMRLGLIQG
+549 MSAMRLGLIQG

-587 PCESAE
+587 PEATAE

-601 LAGVISGARSEE
+601 LAGVISGTRGEE
-613 HWDIETNTVDFFDLK
+613 HWNMETATVDFFDLK
-628 GDLEAVLELSA
+628 GDLEAILELTA
-639 NDNAYSFTSVSH
+639 NGKAYSFTALKH
-651 PALHPGQSAAIIVDA
+651 PALHPGQSAAVILDGEVI
-666 GLETEKVV
+666 

-697 EIEWSAIDTRVIP
+697 EIEWSAIDSRVIP
-710 EAVGLSKFPA
+710 EAVSLSKFPS

-726 VVVDDSIASD
+726 LVVDDSVASGD
-736 DVVSACLANG
+736 IVNACRAAG
-746 GELLTG
+746 GELLKD

-757 VYQGKGVEE
+757 VYVGKGVEE

-775 SLQSVER
+775 SLQSLER
-782 TLEDADIATSVDA
+782 TLEEADIVSAVDA
-795 IVSALSEQFGAS
+795 IVSAVGEQYGAA

>member
-1 MKFNESWLREWVNP
+1 MKFSESWLREWVNP
-15 AVSTDELAHQIT
+15 AVTTDELTHQIT

-38 VAGSFTGVKVGQ
+38 VAGTFNGVKVGH

-66 KVDIGAEE
+66 KVDVGEEE

-79 CGASNCRQGIK
+79 CGAANCRQGLK

-133 GIMELAFD
+133 GIMELAID
-141 APIGTDFR
+141 APIGMDFR
-149 EFLGLDDVTIDV
+149 DFLALNDVTVDV
-161 DLTANRADCFS
+161 DLTSNRADCFS
-172 VRGMAREVG
+172 IRGMAREVG
-181 VLNRADI
+181 VLNRADV
-188 TEPSSEAVVANVD
+188 TEPSVAPVAP
-201 DVISIDVK
+201 SIDDTVAIEVK

-221 IKNVNVNAETPLWM
+221 VKNVNVQAKTPLWM

-247 DPVVDI
+247 DPVVDV
-253 TNFVLLEQGQPMH
+253 TDCVLLEQGQPMH

-278 VRMAEQD
+278 VRLAEQG
-285 EKLTLLDGTE
+285 EKITLLDGSE
-295 AKLNSDTLVVAD
+295 AELNADTLVVAD
-307 HTKALAIAGIFGGQD
+307 HNKALAIAGIFGGEE
-322 SGVSTESGKETKD
+322 SGVTSETKD

-385 VEICGGDV
+385 VEICGGEV
-393 APVVTV
+393 APVVAV
-399 ESASDLPTP
+399 ESEVELPKP

-421 LGHHISDSDVIE
+421 LGHHIADSDVVE
-433 ILERLGMTVET
+433 ILERLGVTVET
-444 LLVDGKAEGW
+444 TAEGW
-454 AAVAP
+454 VAVAP
-459 TWRFDIAIEQDLIE
+459 TWRFDIAIEQDLVE

-484 PNQAPIAALSMN
+484 PNQNPAAALKMH
-496 DHKEA
+496 DHQEA
-501 NLPLKRVRNLLVDRG
+501 NIPLKRVRDLLVDRG
-516 FQEAIT
+516 YHEAIT

-530 QKLIVPDVE
+530 QKLVVPGVDA
-539 PLILPFPISV
+539 LILPNPISA

-587 PCESAE
+587 PCETAE

-601 LAGVISGARSEE
+601 LAGVIAGTRSEE
-613 HWDIETNTVDFFDLK
+613 HWNIDTNTVDFFDLK
-628 GDLEAVLELSA
+628 GDVEAILELSA
-639 NDNAYSFTSVSH
+639 NDKAYSFVAAKH
-651 PALHPGQSAAIIVDA
+651 PALHPGQSAAIVVD
-666 GLETEKVV
+666 GKEI

-688 GLNGRTVVF
+688 GLNGRTIVF
-697 EIEWSAIDTRVIP
+697 EIEWSAINRKVIP
-710 EAVGLSKFPA
+710 EAVALSKFPG

-726 VVVDDSIASD
+726 VVVDEAVASGD
-736 DVVSACLANG
+736 IVNACLEVG
-746 GELLTG
+746 GEFLKA

-757 VYQGKGVEE
+757 VYVGKGVEE

-775 SLQSVER
+775 TLQSNER
-782 TLEDADIATSVDA
+782 TLEDADIAGAVDA
-795 IVSALSEQFGAS
+795 IVAHVSEKFGAS